1 MELFKSTSR
10 RGFSVRGMLAF
21 ALTVIMTALLWATF
35 APGTTHAA
43 DPLVAVWKGDTILYD
58 GHQYSPEAPAEAVN
72 SLGFPQGAHY
82 YVYTAEPV
90 QNIPTQKAFVIYF
103 APGTD
108 PPTEKTATLATYTY
122 STSSKLFSNPVD
134 KKTIDITVKGKE
146 STYSSCTVEGIGWI
160 ICPVSVFLADSMDN
174 IFKLI
179 SGFFEVQPVTVGN
192 SNNSLYIAWNVMRS
206 IANLAFIIVFL
217 IIIYSQLVNAGIS
230 NYGLKK
236 LLPRLI
242 VAAILVNLSYLICSI
257 AVDVSNILGY
267 SIQDIFVQIRK
278 DTFNITNDSW
288 SSTAT
293 TWTGVT
299 TAVLSG
305 GALIGAKVALGGGTF
320 AGALPIL
327 LPILVGV
334 TLTCLFVLLI
344 LAARQA
350 IIVILIVIAPLA
362 FVAYLLPNTEK
373 WFGKW
378 RELFVTML
386 VFFPAFSLVFGGSQL
401 AGGLIIMNPNNSP
414 IAVIFGLAVQVA
426 PLVITPLLLKLSGGL
441 LGKIAGLVNN
451 PRNGIMD
458 RSKKWS
464 SDRIERNRLNSLRKP
479 GGLNPFR
486 RLSQTLDNSGQKVKK
501 RTALYSAMNENRF
514 NDTDANEKLHT
525 SEASVN
531 LEKERIENK
540 LKAHTQRAINTR
552 GSYLNIQ
559 SIQVED
565 GKVTM
570 ERLTDTT
577 SAMNAEY
584 RAGDYNTGGNARLGA
599 LQKSMAANVIAT
611 SVQKQRQQSAQNE
624 QLNKFADALEKNV
637 GLQIEAGGIDPK
649 GAQRALAAAITAQSK
664 AHSEAVS
671 NANSILSHY
680 NYGDDVVGKLA
691 LGIKDTKVKI
701 NMSDDII
708 EAAIIKIAGGPNTYE
723 IQKLMENIEIND
735 SDANAGFR
743 QAFADTLG
751 ANANKPKFAGAG
763 ALAKAKQGEVPGSG
777 KKRID
782 SFVAETIN
790 GNKFASAEVLV
801 TQDATYLETVYQTLR
816 NNESSITIS
825 DVSKAKLLISIQQ
838 AQDNPQYSGRIGE
851 SEDVLGRIKKLL

>member
-35 APGTTHAA
+35 TPGTTHAA

-58 GHQYSPEAPAEAVN
+58 GHQYFPAAPAETVN
-72 SLGFPQGAHY
+72 SLGFPQGTHY
-82 YVYTAEPV
+82 YVYTPEPV
-90 QNIPTQKAFVIYF
+90 QNATPQKAFVIYF

-122 STSSKLFSNPVD
+122 STDTKLFSDPVD
-134 KKTIDITVKGKE
+134 KRSIDITVKGKE

-160 ICPVSVFLADSMDN
+160 ICPVAVFLADSMDN
-174 IFKLI
+174 IFKLV
-179 SGFFEVQPVTVGN
+179 SGFFVVQPVTVGDSHN
-192 SNNSLYIAWNVMRS
+192 TLYIAWNVMRS
-206 IANLAFIIVFL
+206 IANVAFIIVFM
-217 IIIYSQLVNAGIS
+217 IIIYSQLVNAGVS

-242 VAAILVNLSYLICSI
+242 VAAVLVNLSYLICSV
-257 AVDVSNILGY
+257 AVDISNILGY

-278 DTFNITNDSW
+278 NTFNITNDSW
-288 SSTAT
+288 SSTTT
-293 TWTGVT
+293 TWTGIT

-305 GALIGAKVALGGGTF
+305 GALIGAKIALGGGTF

-350 IIVILIVIAPLA
+350 IIIILIVIAPLA

-373 WFGKW
+373 WFEKW
-378 RELFVTML
+378 RELFMTML

-401 AGGLIIMNPNNSP
+401 AGGLIIQNAYSP

-426 PLVITPLLLKLSGGL
+426 PLIITPLLLKLSGGL
-441 LGKIAGLVNN
+441 LGKIAGLVND
-451 PRNGIMD
+451 PRKGVMD

-464 SDRIERNRLNSLRKP
+464 SDRIEQNRLNSLRKP

-486 RLSQTLDNSGQKVKK
+486 RLAQTLDNSGQKVKK

-540 LKAHTQRAINTR
+540 LKAHTQSAINTR
-552 GSYLNIQ
+552 GTYLNIQ

-565 GKVTM
+565 GKITM
-570 ERLTDTT
+570 ERLTETT

-584 RAGDYNTGGNARLGA
+584 RAGGYNTGGNARLDA

-624 QLNKFADALEKNV
+624 QLNKFANALEKNV
-637 GLQIEAGGIDPK
+637 GLQTQAGGIDPK

-671 NANSILSHY
+671 NATSILTHY

-691 LGIKDTKVKI
+691 LGIKDPKVQV

-735 SDANAGFR
+735 SDTNAGFR

-763 ALAKAKQGEVPGSG
+763 PLARAKQGDAPLAG
-777 KKRID
+777 KGRID

-816 NNESSITIS
+816 NNESSVTIS

-838 AQDNPQYSGRIGE
+838 AQDNAQYSGRIGE
-851 SEDVLGRIKKLL
+851 SEDVLERIKKLL